1 VVSVGVSRTTP
12 SRAWVVDQNG
22 PPGLTKVPMSRQA
35 SVSARLI
42 TASVKLWLL
51 TTTVLV
57 QR

>member
-1 VVSVGVSRTTP
+1 VVSVGVSAR
-12 SRAWVVDQNG
+12 VVDQNG
-22 PPGLTKVPMSRQA
+22 LPGLTKVPMSRQA
-35 SVSARLI
+35 SVLARLI